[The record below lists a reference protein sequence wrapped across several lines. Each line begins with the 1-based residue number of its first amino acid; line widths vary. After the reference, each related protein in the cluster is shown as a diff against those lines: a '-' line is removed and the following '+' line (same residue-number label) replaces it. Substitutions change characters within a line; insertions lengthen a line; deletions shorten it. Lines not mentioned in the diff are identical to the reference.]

1 MSAGNIFWGTPN
13 PTTVKNNF
21 GVRNFDSDTESQD
34 GLYEQNPFA
43 EGYSVLLILL
53 TVIQAIANAKFMDVQ
68 KNAERARNTQEKSN
82 EMDEVIAEVSKGD
95 PKTKAAVP
103 DDVSNYMRINGIT
116 IDGLTFDQ
124 YMAKYGDHGKL
135 DKGGLQALK
144 AALDNDA
151 NRNTD
156 MMSQGQLTIQKTAQM
171 LNAVLSQ
178 LTGLISKWGEIST
191 MIAQKTYS

>member
-1 MSAGNIFWGTPN
+1 MSAGNIFWGTQN
-13 PTTVKNNF
+13 SNIVKNNF
-21 GVRNFDSDTESQD
+21 GVSNFDPDTESQD

-43 EGYSVLLILL
+43 EGYSVLLTLL
-53 TVIQAIANAKFMDVQ
+53 MVIQAIANAKFMDVQ

-82 EMDEVIAEVSKGD
+82 EMDEVIAEAAKGD
-95 PKTKAAVP
+95 PKTKETVP
-103 DDVSNYMRINGIT
+103 QDVIDYMRKNGIT
-116 IDGLTFDQ
+116 IDGMTIDQ

-156 MMSQGQLTIQKTAQM
+156 LMSQGQLTIQKTAQM
-171 LNAVLSQ
+171 LNAVLTQ
-178 LTGLISKWGEIST
+178 LTGLISKWGDIAS

>member
-1 MSAGNIFWGTPN
+1 MSAGNIFWGTQN
-13 PTTVKNNF
+13 SNIVKNNF
-21 GVRNFDSDTESQD
+21 GVSNFDSDTESQD

-43 EGYSVLLILL
+43 EGYSVLLTLL
-53 TVIQAIANAKFMDVQ
+53 MVIQAIANAKFMDVQ

-82 EMDEVIAEVSKGD
+82 EMDEVIAEAAKGD
-95 PKTKAAVP
+95 PKTKETVP
-103 DDVSNYMRINGIT
+103 QDVIDYMRQNGIT
-116 IDGLTFDQ
+116 IDGMTIDQ

-156 MMSQGQLTIQKTAQM
+156 LMSQGQLTIQKTAQM
-171 LNAVLSQ
+171 LNAVLTQ
-178 LTGLISKWGEIST
+178 LTGLISKWGDIAS

>member
-21 GVRNFDSDTESQD
+21 GVSNFDSDTESQD
-34 GLYEQNPFA
+34 GLYQQNPFA
-43 EGYSVLLILL
+43 KGYDVLLTLL
-53 TVIQAIANAKFMDVQ
+53 MVIQAIANAKFLDVQ
-68 KNAERARNTQEKSN
+68 KNAESARDTQEKSN
-82 EMDEVIAEVSKGD
+82 EMDKVIAEAAKGD
-95 PKTKAAVP
+95 PKTKETVP
-103 DDVSNYMRINGIT
+103 KDVIDYMRENGIT
-116 IDGLTFDQ
+116 VEGMTIDQ

-135 DKGGLQALK
+135 DKGGLQEVK

-151 NRNTD
+151 NRKTD
-156 MMSQGQLTIQKTAQM
+156 LMSQGQLLIQKAAQT

>member
-13 PTTVKNNF
+13 PTTIKNNF
-21 GVRNFDSDTESQD
+21 GVSNFDSDTESQD

-82 EMDEVIAEVSKGD
+82 EMDEVIAEAAKGD
-95 PKTKAAVP
+95 PKTKEAVP
-103 DDVSNYMRINGIT
+103 EDVIDYMRKNGIT
-116 IDGLTFDQ
+116 IDGMTIDQ
-124 YMAKYGDHGKL
+124 YMTKYGDHGKL

-156 MMSQGQLTIQKTAQM
+156 LMSQGQLTIQKAAQM
-171 LNAVLSQ
+171 LNAVLTQ
-178 LTGLISKWGEIST
+178 LTGLISKWGDIAS

>member
-1 MSAGNIFWGTPN
+1 MSAGNIFWGTQN
-13 PTTVKNNF
+13 SNIVKNNF
-21 GVRNFDSDTESQD
+21 GVSNFDSDTESQD

-43 EGYSVLLILL
+43 EGYSVLLTLL
-53 TVIQAIANAKFMDVQ
+53 MVIQAIANAKFMDVQ

-82 EMDEVIAEVSKGD
+82 EMDEVIAEAAKGD
-95 PKTKAAVP
+95 PKTKETVP
-103 DDVSNYMRINGIT
+103 QDVIDYMRKNGIT
-116 IDGLTFDQ
+116 IDGMTIDQ

-156 MMSQGQLTIQKTAQM
+156 LMSQGQLTIQKTAQM
-171 LNAVLSQ
+171 LNAVLTQ
-178 LTGLISKWGEIST
+178 LTGLISKWGDIAS

>member
-1 MSAGNIFWGTPN
+1 MSAGNIFWGTQNPN
-13 PTTVKNNF
+13 IVKNNF
-21 GVRNFDSDTESQD
+21 GVSNFDSDTESQD

-43 EGYSVLLILL
+43 EGYGVLLILL
-53 TVIQAIANAKFMDVQ
+53 MVIQAIANDKFIQVQ

-82 EMDEVIAEVSKGD
+82 EMDEVIAEAAKGD
-95 PKTKAAVP
+95 PKTKETVP
-103 DDVSNYMRINGIT
+103 EDVADYMRKNGIT

-156 MMSQGQLTIQKTAQM
+156 MMSQGQIIIQKMSQE
-171 LNAVLSQ
+171 LNAVLTQ
-178 LTGLISKWGEIST
+178 LTGLISKWGEISS

>member
-1 MSAGNIFWGTPN
+1 MSAGNIFWGTQN
-13 PTTVKNNF
+13 SNIVKNNF
-21 GVRNFDSDTESQD
+21 GVSNFDSDTESQD

-43 EGYSVLLILL
+43 EGYSVLLTLL
-53 TVIQAIANAKFMDVQ
+53 MVIQAIANAKFMDVQ

-82 EMDEVIAEVSKGD
+82 EMDEVIAEAAKGD
-95 PKTKAAVP
+95 PKTKETVP
-103 DDVSNYMRINGIT
+103 QDVIDYMRNNGIT
-116 IDGLTFDQ
+116 IDGMTIDQ

-156 MMSQGQLTIQKTAQM
+156 LMSQGQLTIQKTAQM
-171 LNAVLSQ
+171 LNAVLTQ
-178 LTGLISKWGEIST
+178 LTGLISKWGDIAS

>member
-1 MSAGNIFWGTPN
+1 MSAGNIFWGTQNPN
-13 PTTVKNNF
+13 IVKNNF
-21 GVRNFDSDTESQD
+21 GVSNFDSDTESQD
-34 GLYEQNPFA
+34 GLYEKNPFA
-43 EGYSVLLILL
+43 EGYGVLLILL
-53 TVIQAIANAKFMDVQ
+53 MVIQAIANDKFIQVQ

-82 EMDEVIAEVSKGD
+82 EMDEVIAEAAKGD
-95 PKTKAAVP
+95 PKTKEAVP
-103 DDVSNYMRINGIT
+103 DDVADYMRKNGIT

-156 MMSQGQLTIQKTAQM
+156 MMSQGQIIIQKMSQE
-171 LNAVLSQ
+171 LNAVLTQ
-178 LTGLISKWGEIST
+178 LTGLISKWGEISS

>member
-1 MSAGNIFWGTPN
+1 MSAGNIFWGTQN
-13 PTTVKNNF
+13 SNIVKNNF
-21 GVRNFDSDTESQD
+21 GISNFDSDTESQD

-43 EGYSVLLILL
+43 EGYSVLLTLL
-53 TVIQAIANAKFMDVQ
+53 MVIQAIANAKFMDVQ

-82 EMDEVIAEVSKGD
+82 EMDEVIAEAAKGD
-95 PKTKAAVP
+95 PKTKETVP
-103 DDVSNYMRINGIT
+103 QDVIDYMRKNGIT
-116 IDGLTFDQ
+116 IDGMTIDQ

-156 MMSQGQLTIQKTAQM
+156 LMSQGQLTIQKTAQM
-171 LNAVLSQ
+171 LNAVLTQ
-178 LTGLISKWGEIST
+178 LTGLISKWGDIAS

>member
-1 MSAGNIFWGTPN
+1 MSAGNIFWGTQN
-13 PTTVKNNF
+13 SNIVKNNF
-21 GVRNFDSDTESQD
+21 GVSNFDSDTESQD

-43 EGYSVLLILL
+43 EGYSVLLTLL
-53 TVIQAIANAKFMDVQ
+53 MVIQAIANAKFMDVQ

-82 EMDEVIAEVSKGD
+82 EMDEVIAEAAKGD
-95 PKTKAAVP
+95 PKTKETVP
-103 DDVSNYMRINGIT
+103 QNVIDYMRKNGIT
-116 IDGLTFDQ
+116 IDGMTIDQ

-156 MMSQGQLTIQKTAQM
+156 LMSQGQLTIQKTAQM
-171 LNAVLSQ
+171 LNAVLTQ
-178 LTGLISKWGEIST
+178 LTGLISKWGDIAS